1 MSLCGVWLASAPVIV
16 RPPTVRAIWSARP
29 AASGSSITTAP
40 PLRTSRLFE
49 PARVAGTH
57 PHHLRIALRPVHDG
71 GGLGPAV
78 AGVDHRV
85 QQVAELLPDLPAIG
99 HRLWLPGQQQGA
111 GQERLAKRADQGC
124 GDRVLDAVVDAGDCG
139 TEPT

>member
-29 AASGSSITTAP
+29 AASGSSIMTSP

-57 PHHLRIALRPVHDG
+57 PDHLRIALRPVHDG
-71 GGLGPAV
+71 AGLGPAV
-78 AGVDHRV
+78 AGVDHCV
-85 QQVAELLPDLPAIG
+85 QQVIELLLDLPALG
-99 HRLWLPGQQQGA
+99 HPVSYTHL
-111 GQERLAKRADQGC
+111 RAHETRHDL
-124 GDRVLDAVVDAGDCG
+124 V
-139 TEPT
+139 